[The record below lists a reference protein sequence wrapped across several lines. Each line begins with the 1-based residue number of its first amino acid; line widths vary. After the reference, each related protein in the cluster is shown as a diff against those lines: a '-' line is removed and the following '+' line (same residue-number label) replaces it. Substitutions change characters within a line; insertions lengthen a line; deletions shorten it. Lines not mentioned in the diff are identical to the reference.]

1 MAIEIE
7 VTQRKPNM
15 TLFSSHGQVILSNG
29 VVDVIALPEQIS
41 RLINEGA
48 ITKLYDLSGN
58 IIDWSD
64 KTIKTLEFT
73 SQWRPIKETFA
84 TYSNCEVM
92 FRSPITGRIQNEKT
106 LMITAQTIW
115 RFPNK
120 PLLLFYGESF
130 IYLSANAMNGLKL
143 INPYMEFT
151 KLIPED

>member
-1 MAIEIE
+1 MNI
-7 VTQRKPNM
+7 
-15 TLFSSHGQVILSNG
+15 FSSHGQVILSNG

-64 KTIKTLEFT
+64 RTIKTLEFT
-73 SQWRPIKETFA
+73 SQWRPIKETST
-84 TYSNCEVM
+84 TYFNCEVM

-106 LMITAQTIW
+106 LMVSAQTIW
-115 RFPNK
+115 RFPNR

-130 IYLSANAMNGLKL
+130 IYLSANAMSGLKL

>member
-1 MAIEIE
+1 MNI
-7 VTQRKPNM
+7 
-15 TLFSSHGQVILSNG
+15 FSSHGQVILSNG

-41 RLINEGA
+41 RLINKGA

-64 KTIKTLEFT
+64 RTIKTLEFT

-84 TYSNCEVM
+84 TYSNCEVR

-106 LMITAQTIW
+106 LMVSAQTIW
-115 RFPNK
+115 RFPNR

-130 IYLSANAMNGLKL
+130 IYLSADAISGLKL
-143 INPYMEFT
+143 INPYMAIT

>member
-1 MAIEIE
+1 MNI
-7 VTQRKPNM
+7 
-15 TLFSSHGQVILSNG
+15 FSSHGQFILSNG

-41 RLINEGA
+41 RLINKGA

-64 KTIKTLEFT
+64 KTIKTLEFIK
-73 SQWRPIKETFA
+73 QWRPIKETFA

-106 LMITAQTIW
+106 LMVSAQTIW
-115 RFPNK
+115 RFPNR
-120 PLLLFYGESF
+120 PLLLFYGKSF
-130 IYLSANAMNGLKL
+130 IYLSANAMSGLKL

>member
-1 MAIEIE
+1 MAIETQ
-7 VTQRKPNM
+7 VTQREPNM
-15 TLFSSHGQVILSNG
+15 TLFSSHGQLILSNG

-41 RLINEGA
+41 RLINKGA

-84 TYSNCEVM
+84 TYSNCEVL
-92 FRSPITGRIQNEKT
+92 FRSPITGRVQNEKALVWVT
-106 LMITAQTIW
+106 QTIW

-120 PLLLFYGESF
+120 PLLLFYGKSF
-130 IYLSANAMNGLKL
+130 IYLSADAMSGLKL